1 MARLEKSG
9 MKGTKAMQRSL
20 KVALAVLIIAGA
32 ACTWLAV
39 PAAAQ
44 KTFLAVARRQ
54 YNVDERSAKC
64 TLCHEAK
71 KGPSRKTLNVFGKS
85 LQAEKIMEPLLNKN
99 SSYVFTA
106 EEQAVVA
113 KALAQLEDQDADG
126 DGATNK
132 EEFALGSI
140 PGDPDSKP
148 DPKALEAYRKAAAA
162 AKAKEPDK
170 KKTEEKK

>member
-1 MARLEKSG
+1 

-20 KVALAVLIIAGA
+20 KVAWAGLLLWGA
-32 ACTWLAV
+32 ASTWLAV

-44 KTFLAVARRQ
+44 KTFLGVVRRQ
-54 YNVDERSAKC
+54 YNVVERSAKC

-85 LQAEKIMEPLLNKN
+85 LQAEKNMEPQLNKN

-106 EEQAVVA
+106 EEQAAVG
-113 KALAQLEDQDADG
+113 KALVQLEDQDADG

-132 EEFALGSI
+132 EEFVLGTI
-140 PGDPDSKP
+140 PGDPESKP
-148 DPKALEAYRKAAAA
+148 DPKVLEAYRKAAAA

-170 KKTEEKK
+170 KKAEEKK